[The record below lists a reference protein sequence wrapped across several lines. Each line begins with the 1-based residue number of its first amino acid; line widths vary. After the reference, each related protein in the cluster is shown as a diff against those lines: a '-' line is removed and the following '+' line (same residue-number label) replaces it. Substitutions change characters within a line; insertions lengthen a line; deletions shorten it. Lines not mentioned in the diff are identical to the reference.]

1 MALQEQLDKFKKQ
14 QQRAQE
20 TLSKTAVRAA
30 PSKVTKPPIPSP
42 QIADHQELPLS
53 QRFSFSNDKEKLQQ
67 IAIVRKAP
75 VGAQIKRV
83 IDVLLERRQA
93 LTPKEIEEV
102 CFVDVTNN
110 KDVFDSLKNN
120 VKVSFDGQRFSYKSK
135 HDLKTKQDLLVLI
148 RKVPEGIP
156 TGDLKDSYPGVLKD
170 LQELKASGQVW
181 LILNNDSQQDVVY
194 PNDPKVQIK
203 VDDDVKQ
210 LIRSIE
216 TPREFVDVEREL
228 QKAGMKP
235 ATNTARRKAVASVQ
249 GLQPKKPKVK
259 KQRNITKRTKLT
271 NAHMPE
277 LFQNLPVSNT

>member
-14 QQRAQE
+14 QLRAQA

-30 PSKVTKPPIPSP
+30 PSKTTKPHTPSP
-42 QIADHQELPLS
+42 QIADNQELPLS
-53 QRFSFSNDKEKLQQ
+53 QRFSFTNDKETLQQ

-93 LTPKEIEEV
+93 LTPKQIEDI

-120 VKVSFDGQRFSYKSK
+120 VKVSFDGERFSYKSK
-135 HDLKTKQDLLVLI
+135 HDLKSKQDLLVLI

-156 TGDLKDSYPGVLKD
+156 TGDLKDSYPAVLKD

-203 VDDDVKQ
+203 VDDDIKQ

-235 ATNTARRKAVASVQ
+235 ATNTARRKAVAGVQ
-249 GLQPKKPKVK
+249 GLQSKKPKVK

-271 NAHMPE
+271 NAHLPE